1 LRAVVHCLVRDPRPN
16 RVAHGLSEER
26 PAERHLRAAE
36 HPAAL
41 RRITICAWHHLRGI
55 HAGGVRTTGEAPADI
70 TWELGVRAG
79 RRPLLRL
86 HGDRY
91 LE

>member
-1 LRAVVHCLVRDPRPN
+1 MQT
-16 RVAHGLSEER
+16 LSPLTGSRSPSGICE
-26 PAERHLRAAE
+26 PQNIPPHS
-36 HPAAL
+36 

-55 HAGGVRTTGEAPADI
+55 HAGGVRATGEAPADI

-91 LE
+91 VR